1 MTRRDA
7 AVSLGMRAGME
18 LCWRYAWAAIT
29 VQALTGRPFPLVQG
43 AGALA
48 AAAVLTRRGQ
58 GRGWPVIGVV
68 FVHAAGFALA
78 GLLLVHRVYD
88 PALPWWDLAWTG
100 ALLRAPRTAEEVLGL
115 LVVLLW
121 AILFWAGGVGL
132 ARRPADYLAVCTRF
146 DIGVAAFLGLFL
158 VRWVAHAQAG
168 VEMGGPSSE
177 GLLLPY
183 FTFGLFSIGLARNRG
198 HGRKDFLA
206 GPRGLGL
213 VLGGLISALLVGVAV
228 AVLFR
233 PFLTAAAEAGY
244 DVLRTV
250 ATPLGPVVLRVLRF
264 LLVGRSS
271 GPGGPTDAGGV
282 PGSAGTATPPAHTG
296 GWEALL
302 GQLFGWGLFGLLTA
316 GGLAAAAG
324 VVWYLC
330 RRLFSRTRLDP
341 SRPGLWAQLRL
352 DLSALRKALAAWAA
366 RWLGPSP
373 NRGAVA
379 CYAALRRWGTR
390 SGIAPMATET
400 PLEYSVRLQ
409 RRFPSVGGEITELVG
424 LFHREVYAEQQW
436 DRACLA
442 VGRRARARLRSPR
455 LWPSRLRSWLL
466 RSDPVQRHG
475 S

>member
-1 MTRRDA
+1 
-7 AVSLGMRAGME
+7 V
-18 LCWRYAWAAIT
+18 
-29 VQALTGRPFPLVQG
+29 
-43 AGALA
+43 
-48 AAAVLTRRGQ
+48 AAAVLSRRLE
-58 GRGWPVIGVV
+58 GRGWPIVGVV
-68 FVHAAGFALA
+68 LVHAAAFALA

-88 PALPWWDLAWTG
+88 PVLPWWDVAWTG
-100 ALLRAPRTAEEVLGL
+100 TLLPEPRTTEEVLGL

-132 ARRPADYLAVCTRF
+132 ARRSADYLAVCARF
-146 DIGVAAFLGLFL
+146 DLGVAAFLGLFL

-168 VEMGGPSSE
+168 VEMGGTLSE

-183 FTFGLFSIGLARNRG
+183 FIFGLFSIGLARNRG
-198 HGRKDFLA
+198 HGRKDFLT

-213 VLGGLISALLVGVAV
+213 VLGGLISTLLVGVAV

-244 DVLRTV
+244 AALRTV
-250 ATPLGPVVLRVLRF
+250 AAPLGPVVFRVLRF
-264 LLVGRSS
+264 LLVGRNHD
-271 GPGGPTDAGGV
+271 PGGPTDAGG
-282 PGSAGTATPPAHTG
+282 GLGAAGAATPPAQPG

-302 GQLFGWGLFGLLTA
+302 GQLFGWGLFGLLAA
-316 GGLAAAAG
+316 GALAAAAG

-330 RRLFSRTRLDP
+330 RWLSTRTRLDP

-390 SGIAPMATET
+390 SGIAPMAAET
-400 PLEYSVRLQ
+400 PLEYSARLQ

-424 LFHREVYAEQQW
+424 LFHREVYAEQPW
-436 DRACLA
+436 NRACLA
-442 VGRRARARLRSPR
+442 AGRRARARLRSPV
-455 LWPSRLRSWLL
+455 LWPCRLRSWLL
-466 RSDPVQRHG
+466 RSDPVQRRG